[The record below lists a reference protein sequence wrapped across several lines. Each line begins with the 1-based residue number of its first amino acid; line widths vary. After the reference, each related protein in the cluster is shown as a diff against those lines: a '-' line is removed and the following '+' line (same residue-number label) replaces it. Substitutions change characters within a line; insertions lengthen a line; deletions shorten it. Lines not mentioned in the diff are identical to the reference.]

1 MRLVIASDTHSLHDA
16 VTVPDGDVFIHAGD
30 LTNVGELAE
39 IRDVG
44 KWLRRLP
51 HRHKIVIAGNHD
63 FGFEREPALAQKLI
77 GTGDGISYL
86 QDSAITIGRVHFWGS
101 PWQPWFYDW
110 AFNLQRGAEIARKW
124 NLIPR
129 DTNVLITHGPPMA
142 ILDCAHGEHLGCA
155 DLWKRV
161 TDIAPKIHVFG
172 HIHEGSGVEERDGTT
187 YVNAS
192 ICDAQY
198 NPVNPCRVVDIE

>member
-1 MRLVIASDTHSLHDA
+1 MRLVIASDTHGLHDA

-30 LTNVGELAE
+30 LTNVGDLAE
-39 IRDVG
+39 ISGVG

-63 FGFEREPALAQKLI
+63 RCFEEQPLLAQKLL
-77 GTGDGISYL
+77 GEADGIVYL
-86 QDSAITIGRVHFWGS
+86 QDSGVIIDGIRFWGS
-101 PWQPWFYDW
+101 PWQPAFLDW
-110 AFNLQRGAEIARKW
+110 AFNLQRGAEIGRKW
-124 NLIPR
+124 NLIPY
-129 DTNVLITHGPPMA
+129 DINVLITHGPPMT
-142 ILDCAHGEHLGCA
+142 ILDDAHGQHLGCA

-161 TDIAPKIHVFG
+161 TDIAPKIHAFG

-192 ICDAQY
+192 ICDGEYKA
-198 NPVNPCRVVDIE
+198 VNPCRVIDVE